1 MAPDKGRDS
10 RTGSKRS
17 APIDISSGDSE
28 EEEEE
33 VSQRRRRHQTTRSTK
48 AGKSRRRQ
56 ASTDTSDSDDDE
68 DISSSDD
75 APSRK
80 KSKNTATKT
89 TKTTGKGKGSGKAR
103 AVEDRECMFKT
114 TDLQWVDDERKFHR
128 EVHSRTHQEIFGA
141 LDRDVPPIT
150 LEEMDQILPEEPDYD
165 EDWSAED
172 EKKLVQDSEQDRG
185 QQLLLDQDASAFP
198 AFVKVASRYF
208 RRSPMEFISVIYHLE
223 WDQSRGKSNGKKHRW
238 TAVFCKRLSELATH
252 PLFEKNYK
260 LLVLAL
266 QYASMM
272 LKNDRRTWPISL
284 PSRDRFFVVL
294 GQVIKKYKGIDRDPA
309 KIHEEARK
317 RLKDGGYTIPL
328 FSEFMLRLEELR
340 APTSG
345 STISNSVV
353 PLVYMVGNDEANL
366 LVQATN
372 MVSTTGMP
380 VFRDAPMYKSYTIT
394 RDTRERENPPKRLEQ
409 IPYLKRSLIAVW
421 RHREKAKKRAQRLG
435 TDSDQEHEE
444 SVDLEVGIL
453 RERIKEAEATC
464 TRILREKDSMAAKLD
479 AAETRSTRDGMR
491 IAELEAAEAQ
501 GASGAALA
509 RIAELEAEIQRL
521 KDNSST
527 RGSTV
532 HSRSFGDDGF
542 GDGFDFSD
550 PVLGGDNTGHS
561 SVGETPGNPTSHVG
575 RSSDDPGP
583 RPAVDFLSGRY

>member
-1 MAPDKGRDS
+1 MAPEKGCKDRA
-10 RTGSKRS
+10 GSKRS
-17 APIDISSGDSE
+17 APVDISSGESE
-28 EEEEE
+28 EEEDE
-33 VSQRRRRHQTTRSTK
+33 VSQRRRRPQTTKYTK
-48 AGKSRRRQ
+48 AGKTKSTKSRRGQ
-56 ASTDTSDSDDDE
+56 TSTDVSSSDDDE

-75 APSRK
+75 APPRK
-80 KSKNTATKT
+80 KSKTTATKT

-103 AVEDRECMFKT
+103 AVEDRVSMFKT
-114 TDLQWVDDERKFHR
+114 TDLQWVDDERKFHQ

-172 EKKLVQDSEQDRG
+172 EKKLLQDWEQDRG

-198 AFVKVASRYF
+198 AFVKVAFRYF

-223 WDQSRGKSNGKKHRW
+223 WDQSRGKSNERKHRW

-252 PLFEKNYK
+252 PLFDKNYK

-284 PSRDRFFVVL
+284 PSRDPFFVVL

-309 KIHEEARK
+309 KIHKEVRK

-340 APTSG
+340 TPTSG

-380 VFRDAPMYKSYTIT
+380 VFRDTPMYKSYTIT
-394 RDTRERENPPKRLEQ
+394 RDTRERENPPKRSEQ

-421 RHREKAKKRAQRLG
+421 RHREKAKRRAQRLG

-444 SVDLEVGIL
+444 SDSDLAVGIL
-453 RERIKEAEATC
+453 RERIKEAEAKC
-464 TRILREKDSMAAKLD
+464 TRIAQEKDSMAAKID

-491 IAELEAAEAQ
+491 IAELEA
-501 GASGAALA
+501 
-509 RIAELEAEIQRL
+509 EIQRL
-521 KDNSST
+521 NDNSSA

-550 PVLGGDNTGHS
+550 AGLGGDNTGHS
-561 SVGETPGNPTSHVG
+561 SKNETPGNPTSHVG

-583 RPAVDFLSGRY
+583 QPAVDFLSGRY